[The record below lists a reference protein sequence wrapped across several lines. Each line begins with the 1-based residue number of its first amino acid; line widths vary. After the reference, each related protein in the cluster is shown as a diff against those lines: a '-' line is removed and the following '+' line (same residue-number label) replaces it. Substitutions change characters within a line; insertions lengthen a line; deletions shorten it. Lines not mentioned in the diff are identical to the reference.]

1 MKVIG
6 ITGSSGAGKTT
17 LSKIL
22 KEKYHYEVI
31 DADKIARDL
40 SIPGTEYL
48 NKIRLNFGETVFFED
63 GTLNRKAL
71 AQKIYTNKKDLEI
84 LNNLTFKFVV
94 EEIEKKILKIQNFQE
109 KNDLNKFIVIDA
121 PLLFES
127 NLDKKCDCVIAL
139 IANENVK
146 INRICKRD
154 NITEEIAKRRLDIQ
168 QTDEY
173 YIKKADFIIENND
186 ESKLE
191 DSIEGILK
199 EIKKT
204 N

>member
-31 DADKIARDL
+31 DADKVARDL